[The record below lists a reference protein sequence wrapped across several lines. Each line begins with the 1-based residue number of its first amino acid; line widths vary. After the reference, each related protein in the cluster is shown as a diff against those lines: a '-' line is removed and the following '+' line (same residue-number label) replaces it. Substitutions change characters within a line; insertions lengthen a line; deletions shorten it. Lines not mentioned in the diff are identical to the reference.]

1 MNNVLGGI
9 PHMCFVEYFRGIEEQ
24 SEGDCGC
31 HINKTNCWMNMTN
44 IMGIWKIVG
53 KVDMMDTKG

>member
-1 MNNVLGGI
+1 
-9 PHMCFVEYFRGIEEQ
+9 MCFVEYFRGIEEQ

-31 HINKTNCWMNMTN
+31 HINKTTCWMNMTN